1 MPESA
6 TLSDVATSDIAPNSA
21 SAHSLF
27 SPSCAAD
34 VNSDEPK
41 TRTPRSRPTH
51 HPFVSVVSA
60 VVVSQHSVLDSVD
73 SCVVVVL
80 TFSDEV
86 DSVRSDEVV
95 DSVQRLVDSLVV
107 VERVAVAV
115 AVAVMMK
122 ASLDSVVEMNS
133 SSLKGFGS
141 WKISSK
147 KNL

>member
-1 MPESA
+1 MPDSA
-6 TLSDVATSDIAPNSA
+6 RLSDVATSDIAPSSV

-51 HPFVSVVSA
+51 HPFASVVSA
-60 VVVSQHSVLDSVD
+60 AAVVVSRHSVLDSVD
-73 SCVVVVL
+73 SCVVAVL

-107 VERVAVAV
+107 VVVERALAV
-115 AVAVMMK
+115 AVAVMMN

-133 SSLKGFGS
+133 SSPQQD
-141 WKISSK
+141 
-147 KNL
+147 

>member
-6 TLSDVATSDIAPNSA
+6 TLSDVATSDIAPSSV

-41 TRTPRSRPTH
+41 MRTPRSRPTH

-60 VVVSQHSVLDSVD
+60 VVVYEHSVLDSVD

-95 DSVQRLVDSLVV
+95 DSTRLVELVL
-107 VERVAVAV
+107 AVAV
-115 AVAVMMK
+115 AVMK
-122 ASLDSVVEMNS
+122 ASLDSVVGMDA
-133 SSLKGFGS
+133 SSLQQC
-141 WKISSK
+141 
-147 KNL
+147 

>member
-1 MPESA
+1 M
-6 TLSDVATSDIAPNSA
+6 
-21 SAHSLF
+21 
-27 SPSCAAD
+27 
-34 VNSDEPK
+34 
-41 TRTPRSRPTH
+41 
-51 HPFVSVVSA
+51 
-60 VVVSQHSVLDSVD
+60 LDSVD
-73 SCVVVVL
+73 SCVVAVL

-86 DSVRSDEVV
+86 DSVRSDEFV
-95 DSVQRLVDSLVV
+95 DSTRLVDSLVVVV

>member
-6 TLSDVATSDIAPNSA
+6 TLSDVATSDIAPSSV

-41 TRTPRSRPTH
+41 MRTPRSRPTH

-60 VVVSQHSVLDSVD
+60 VVVSEHSVLDSVD

-80 TFSDEV
+80 TFFDEV
-86 DSVRSDEVV
+86 DSGRSDEVA

-107 VERVAVAV
+107 VVERVLAVA
-115 AVAVMMK
+115 AAVMMR

-133 SSLKGFGS
+133 SSLQQC
-141 WKISSK
+141 
-147 KNL
+147 